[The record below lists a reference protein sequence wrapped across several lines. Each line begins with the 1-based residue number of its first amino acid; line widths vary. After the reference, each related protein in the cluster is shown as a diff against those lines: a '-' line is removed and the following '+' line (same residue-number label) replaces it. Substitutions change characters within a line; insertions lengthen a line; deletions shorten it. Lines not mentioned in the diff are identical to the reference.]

1 MAENRESGPG
11 IRICPLLAAH
21 ISGAAALSRL
31 CFHADAEEASL
42 TAVFRN
48 PENHYFAALEN
59 GSLVGFGGYFAA
71 ADQADILDVAVSP
84 THRRRGIARALM
96 ETVLGDARKNGVETV
111 FLEVR
116 TSNAPAIALYTALG
130 FTPCGKRKNYYTAP
144 REDALLML
152 CPLSPAGRT
161 E

>member
-1 MAENRESGPG
+1 MAENREFCV
-11 IRICPLLAAH
+11 CPLAEAH
-21 ISGAAALSRL
+21 IPAAAALSRL
-31 CFHADAEEASL
+31 CFHADADESSL

-48 PENHYFAALEN
+48 PDNHYYAALD
-59 GSLVGFGGYFAA
+59 GDALVGFGGYCAA
-71 ADQADILDVAVSP
+71 ADQADILDVAVDP
-84 THRRRGIARALM
+84 AFRRRGIARALM
-96 ETVLGDARKNGVETV
+96 ETVLDEAGKAGVETV

-116 TSNAPAIALYTALG
+116 ASNAPAIALYTSLG

-152 CPLSPAGRT
+152 CPLKARET